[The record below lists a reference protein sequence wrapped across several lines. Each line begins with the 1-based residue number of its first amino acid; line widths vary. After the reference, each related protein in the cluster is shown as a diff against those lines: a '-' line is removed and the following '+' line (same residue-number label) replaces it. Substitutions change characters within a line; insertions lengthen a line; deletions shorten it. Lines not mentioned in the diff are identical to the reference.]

1 MMKFLKYLVLPAI
14 VVALMANMKDLR
26 RYIRI
31 RNM

>member
-1 MMKFLKYLVLPAI
+1 MKFLKYLVLPAI